1 MISIDPQQN
10 RLFRMKNTVE
20 SFLNIDIRTWQRQ
33 GLLTSGNCF
42 NVKWSR
48 NGKAVGKMV
57 VLFQSES
64 LILSYRRQGKYVRE
78 SVILATT
85 ACHFGGCR
93 YWFRC
98 DCGKRVAIL
107 YAGATRFACRTCL
120 HLNYQT
126 QHQEPHERLAK
137 KAHRLR
143 DQLGFPTGFKN
154 GGGPKPKGMH
164 WSTYERLSAK
174 AEAAVEQCNVAARS
188 RFKGYEGF
196 G

>member
-20 SFLNIDIRTWQRQ
+20 CFLNIDIRKWQRQ
-33 GLLTSGNCF
+33 GLLMSGNFF
-42 NVKWSR
+42 NVQWSR
-48 NGKAVGKMV
+48 SSKVVGKMV
-57 VLFQSES
+57 VLVQRES
-64 LILSYRRQGKYVRE
+64 LILSYRSQGKYVRE

-85 ACHFGGCR
+85 ACHFGGYR

-107 YAGATRFACRTCL
+107 YAGESRFACRHCL
-120 HLNYQT
+120 NLNYQT

-143 DQLGFPTGFKN
+143 DRLEWPRGFRN
-154 GGGPKPKGMH
+154 GSGPKPKGMH
-164 WSTYERLSAK
+164 WSTFEHLL
-174 AEAAVEQCNVAARS
+174 AEAEAVVEQCNVAARS